1 MSDDLIRVT
10 MRLPVETRD
19 EIYNMCD
26 VVGIKPTF
34 LMPVA
39 LLVGMRTLVQT
50 LSLDQ
55 TVEMWKAVEA
65 TELETNQLLRA
76 LRKRSRSGC

>member
-39 LLVGMRTLVQT
+39 LLVGMRSLVQT
-50 LSLDQ
+50 LSLDE

-76 LRKRSRSGC
+76 LRKRSRSGR